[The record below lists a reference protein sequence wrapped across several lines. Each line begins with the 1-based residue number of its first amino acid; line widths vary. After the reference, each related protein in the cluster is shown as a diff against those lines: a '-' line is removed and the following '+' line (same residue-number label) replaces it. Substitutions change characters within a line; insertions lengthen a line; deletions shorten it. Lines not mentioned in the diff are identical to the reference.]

1 MRRTFLLLSVSLL
14 FLVILAASLGIF
26 VEDLYRDNLLVRAGW
41 YGNDLVTL
49 CLAMPLLVISTIL
62 TRRGSLCWALI
73 WSGVLAYTLYCY
85 AFYLFGAAFNS
96 LYLVYVGIIVV
107 STFGLIFALTSS
119 QIQQIVREVNISK
132 PARTAGIL
140 VILVSI
146 MLGSFWIMTSL
157 PFIWSGEVPAMVTAV
172 DHPTNVTGALD
183 LWMVVS
189 FGFLGGVW
197 LLQRRAWGY
206 IIATIWSIKGLLYM
220 SALSAAA
227 IAQFNSGATGDLVQL
242 AIWVPIGLVC
252 FISSWLLL
260 RACPG

>member
-1 MRRTFLLLSVSLL
+1 VKLKFLLISVILL

-26 VEDLYRDNLLVRAGW
+26 VEDLYQDNLLVRAGW

-49 CLAMPLLVISTIL
+49 GLAIPLLMISTIL
-62 TRRGSLCWALI
+62 TRRGSLRGVLLWL
-73 WSGVLAYTLYCY
+73 GVLAYTLYCY

-96 LYLVYVGIIVV
+96 LFLVYVGIVV
-107 STFGLIFALTSS
+107 ASTFGLIFALTSS
-119 QIQQIVREVNISK
+119 PVQQIARGVNISK
-132 PARTAGIL
+132 LTRIAGIL
-140 VILVSI
+140 VILVSVI
-146 MLGSFWIMTSL
+146 LGSFWTAISL
-157 PFIWSGEVPAMVTAV
+157 GFIWSGKVPAMVTAV
-172 DHPTNVTGALD
+172 EHPTNVTGALD

-206 IIATIWSIKGLLYM
+206 IIATIWSLKGLLYM

-227 IAQFNSGATGDLVQL
+227 IAQFNMGATEDLVQL

-252 FISSWLLL
+252 FINSGLLL
-260 RACPG
+260 RACPR